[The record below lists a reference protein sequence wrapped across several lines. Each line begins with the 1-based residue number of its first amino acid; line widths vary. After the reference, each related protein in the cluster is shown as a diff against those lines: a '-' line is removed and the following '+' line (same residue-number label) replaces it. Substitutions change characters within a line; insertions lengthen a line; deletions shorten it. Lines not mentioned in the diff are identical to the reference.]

1 MVMAKKKKLAA
12 LVIVSLSIFLL
23 GEDVEHPSQM
33 IEPPIEKPKKK
44 VIPPAGQPEEDGPRY
59 PSPLPGPQR
68 LKLETENVGLQPLST
83 ILPEENQSEP
93 TEEQRVKGRID
104 GYFHDLLA
112 RQRARRGNVDPGW
125 TYLAQRMEHYWT
137 PDFSQVHDS
146 EITEISGPW
155 LRRTVWNW
163 LGGWYEN
170 AARTDGFGF
179 ERQEQ
184 DPYLTVDTSMLDVQ
198 LAAFQDEGYGAKV
211 TTIVEVKVD
220 AGGQL
225 QARLF
230 ETSGHPGF
238 DRAVMQ
244 GVEQAIKNPD
254 DDDLP
259 PGPARSLYAMSARYA
274 ILPPLP
280 VVGFAFDF
288 QLDYFELLYPLKKMV
303 FGQAKLLAVY
313 RQKRQ

>member
-1 MVMAKKKKLAA
+1 MAKKKKLAA

-23 GEDVEHPSQM
+23 GEDVEHPYQL

-44 VIPPAGQPEEDGPRY
+44 IRPPVEQPEEAGPRY
-59 PSPLPGPQR
+59 PSPLPGPHK
-68 LKLETENVGLQPLST
+68 LKIDIDDLGLQPIATPPPADDPVELS
-83 ILPEENQSEP
+83 EHD
-93 TEEQRVKGRID
+93 RVKERID
-104 GYFHDLLA
+104 GYFHNLLA

-170 AARTDGFGF
+170 AARTDGYGF
-179 ERQEQ
+179 EPEEQ

-244 GVEQAIKNPD
+244 GVRQAIKNPD

-259 PGPARSLYAMSARYA
+259 PGPSRSLYAMSARYA

>member
-1 MVMAKKKKLAA
+1 MTGTKKNLAT
-12 LVIVSLSIFLL
+12 LVIACLCIFLL
-23 GEDVEHPSQM
+23 GEDVEHPSVL
-33 IEPPIEKPKKK
+33 IEPPTEKPQKK
-44 VIPPAGQPEEDGPRY
+44 IRPPAKQPEEAGPRY
-59 PSPLPGPQR
+59 PSPLPGPRR
-68 LKLETENVGLQPLST
+68 LKLDIEDVGLQPLST
-83 ILPEENQSEP
+83 MKPEENQTEP
-93 TEEQRVKGRID
+93 TEHQRVKGRID

-170 AARTDGFGF
+170 AAATDGFGF
-179 ERQEQ
+179 RPLDE
-184 DPYLTVDTSMLDVQ
+184 DPYQSIDTSMLDVQ
-198 LAAFQDEGYGAKV
+198 LAAFQDDGYGAKV
-211 TTIVEVKVD
+211 TTIVEVKVN
-220 AGGQL
+220 AAGQL
-225 QARLF
+225 KAKLF

-244 GVEQAIKNPD
+244 GIRQAIKTPD
-254 DDDLP
+254 PDDLP
-259 PGPARSLYAMSARYA
+259 PGPARSLYAMSARYV

-288 QLDYFELLYPLKKMV
+288 QLDYFEFLYPLKKMV

-313 RQKRQ
+313 RRNRP